1 MQIRLHDDGEQGLV
15 DPPAALQQ
23 AGEERPRP
31 QFRDPQLQIPSRGC
45 QQPLP
50 VPVALGKPRLG
61 PLMWGAPITL
71 VSSASMTAW

>member
-1 MQIRLHDDGEQGLV
+1 MQIGLHDHREQRLV

-23 AGEERPRP
+23 AGEERPHP
-31 QFRDPQLQIPSRGC
+31 QLGDPQLQIPSRGR

-61 PLMWGAPITL
+61 PLMWRGADHA
-71 VSSASMTAW
+71 VSSASIKAW